1 MPSSPIPK
9 KNPKE
14 GKVQNLIGRKSDR
27 YRLFGYFLPDINT
40 GRQNKIFRG
49 YEVLTNSTSV
59 TKRPPSGELVKHQYT
74 TRMDDSFESQDSIM
88 TDKPLCIA
96 LYDFE
101 AENYGEL
108 TIVEGQKVELLSQP
122 DDEWFEGRVDG
133 KIGFFPIRYVR
144 VIVPLR

>member
-1 MPSSPIPK
+1 
-9 KNPKE
+9 
-14 GKVQNLIGRKSDR
+14 
-27 YRLFGYFLPDINT
+27 
-40 GRQNKIFRG
+40 
-49 YEVLTNSTSV
+49 
-59 TKRPPSGELVKHQYT
+59 
-74 TRMDDSFESQDSIM
+74 MDESFESRDSIM

>member
-1 MPSSPIPK
+1 MWYFETK
-9 KNPKE
+9 K
-14 GKVQNLIGRKSDR
+14 
-27 YRLFGYFLPDINT
+27 
-40 GRQNKIFRG
+40 
-49 YEVLTNSTSV
+49 TSV
-59 TKRPPSGELVKHQYT
+59 SKRPPSGELVRHQYT
-74 TRMDDSFESQDSIM
+74 TRMDDSFESQDSII

-144 VIVPLR
+144 VIVPLA

>member
-1 MPSSPIPK
+1 MS
-9 KNPKE
+9 
-14 GKVQNLIGRKSDR
+14 
-27 YRLFGYFLPDINT
+27 
-40 GRQNKIFRG
+40 
-49 YEVLTNSTSV
+49 
-59 TKRPPSGELVKHQYT
+59 KRPPSGELVKHQYT